1 MRPHDADSD
10 AHCLLRQVGFRG
22 CSSWALRMSDLLILM
37 RDTRDEHREAGH
49 ASLPANVRDALR
61 SLYEV
66 IEARGSRRAPSP

>member
-1 MRPHDADSD
+1 
-10 AHCLLRQVGFRG
+10 
-22 CSSWALRMSDLLILM
+22 M

-49 ASLPANVRDALR
+49 ASLAANVRDALR